1 MSWPRTELNRRR
13 CLLLMP
19 PPSHRRSK
27 AVACRIS
34 RTLFS
39 PEPPACTCLCLRGK
53 HHRERLSSTAS
64 EAYQR
69 PHATAIFDHLYS
81 RHLRLYLICHNGS
94 PTKKPWLT
102 KPRGAKETLCKA
114 EVSRGPHVRTVP
126 MFGNLDGERQELMA
140 SGNIVGW

>member
-1 MSWPRTELNRRR
+1 MIVRAIS
-13 CLLLMP
+13 CLADLAQTP
-19 PPSHRRSK
+19 GHRRSK

-34 RTLFS
+34 RTLS
-39 PEPPACTCLCLRGK
+39 SHEPPACTYLCLRGN
-53 HHRERLSSTAS
+53 HLRERLSSTAC

-69 PHATAIFDHLYS
+69 THATAVSGHLYS
-81 RHLRLYLICHNGS
+81 RHLRLYSICHNGS

-102 KPRGAKETLCKA
+102 KPRVAKETLCKT
-114 EVSRGPHVRTVP
+114 EVSRGPHARTVP